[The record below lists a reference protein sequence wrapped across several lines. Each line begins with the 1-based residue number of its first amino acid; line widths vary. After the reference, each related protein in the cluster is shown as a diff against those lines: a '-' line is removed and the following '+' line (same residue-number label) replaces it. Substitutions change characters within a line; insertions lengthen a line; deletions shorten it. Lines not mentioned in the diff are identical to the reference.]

1 MYLGENNNKESQY
14 KNFNLLEFIFF
25 LTKKNKNLVLFHDI
39 AYKYSKEIEYSMHNE
54 TYTMDYHDFI
64 SFLKIEVPQIN

>member
-25 LTKKNKNLVLFHDI
+25 LLQKNKNLVLFHDI
-39 AYKYSKEIEYSMHNE
+39 AYKYSKEIENSMHNE

-64 SFLKIEVPQIN
+64 SFLKIQVPQIN